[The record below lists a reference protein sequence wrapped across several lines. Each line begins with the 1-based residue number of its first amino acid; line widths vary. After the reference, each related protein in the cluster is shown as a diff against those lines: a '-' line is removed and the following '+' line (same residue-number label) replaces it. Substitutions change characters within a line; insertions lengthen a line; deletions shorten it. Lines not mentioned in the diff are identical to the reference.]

1 MKHISKLLISAF
13 AVIALGAGCLGFG
26 EKSNVVATGPWWLSF
41 DMPSDWEM
49 YTSYSKNIADP
60 ATEKIDRK
68 ATDVVL
74 QSTNKPIVLPGKTA
88 GTDVTDF
95 VDKDFTYIRV
105 FRYDVNLTKVPD
117 DAEDLGNGFFKV
129 VKDTSITYY
138 LKGQYGIYKFVTTQ
152 VGQDFSV
159 AEKVI
164 MTAVEVTGITDQTA
178 AE

>member
-1 MKHISKLLISAF
+1 MKHLSKLLIAAF
-13 AVIALGAGCLGFG
+13 AVMAVGAGCLGFG
-26 EKSNVVATGPWWLSF
+26 GKSDVSAVGPWWLSF
-41 DMPSDWEM
+41 DLPSDWEM
-49 YTSYSKNIADP
+49 YTSYSKNIPDP
-60 ATEKIDRK
+60 STEKIDRK
-68 ATDVVL
+68 ATDIVL
-74 QSTNKPIVLPGKTA
+74 QSTKSPIVLPGKSA
-88 GTDVTDF
+88 GADVTNF

-117 DAEDLGNGFFKV
+117 AAEDLGDGFFKV
-129 VKDTSITYY
+129 VNDKGTTYY

-152 VGQDFSV
+152 VDQDFSV